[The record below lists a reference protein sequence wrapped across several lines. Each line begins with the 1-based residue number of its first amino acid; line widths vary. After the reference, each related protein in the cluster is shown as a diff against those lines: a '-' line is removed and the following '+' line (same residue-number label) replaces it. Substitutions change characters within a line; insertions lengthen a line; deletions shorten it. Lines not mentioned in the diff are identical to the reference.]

1 MNQIIKSFLTTH
13 IKEYGLEKIKE
24 STAFEHFINRIII
37 NKYSS
42 ERFDPEIIMTD
53 DGEKGLDGVA
63 IIVNERIISDNA
75 ELESILMNSPSIDV
89 RFVFIQSKTS
99 DKFSASEIGDFV
111 YGVKA
116 FFESE
121 DARPVT
127 NERMERLIAL
137 KDTIYDNSI
146 KLTCSPVLDLYYV
159 CCGKW
164 SDTNGIQ
171 DRIDIEIKPL
181 VDNSDFSKVE
191 FYKYDAEK
199 IITTFKELKKK
210 ISRTI
215 TMEKRATFPS
225 INGVKQAY
233 IGFVKCKDYINLL
246 VDSDGNIL
254 NNIFEDNVR
263 DFQGYN
269 VINNEI
275 KKTIENSEDQDRFA
289 ILNNG
294 ITIVSRGIQITGD
307 NIEISDYQIVNGC
320 QTSYVLFDNQ
330 SNINQNSYIVIKL
343 IEVEDSSIAD
353 RVIYTTNRQTEVK
366 SEAFVSS
373 SKFHKELQ
381 DYYKS
386 IEPEYQLYYE
396 RRSKQ
401 YDLDDTINKTKVISL
416 SIMIASYIAMFLNE
430 PHSTHRYYGELLTAY
445 KNRLFLD
452 SDSYEVYYISTY
464 YNYFVEQQF
473 KTQHISKEIKQY
485 KYHII
490 CAMRC
495 YLVGKSINFGKAKKQ
510 KKEFEKLFSVIKNPK
525 ESRQTFSIAIMCLEK
540 VLSNTSLPSQGRYRS
555 KEFTYELLSEI
566 DKVSEA
572 SKSTE
577 YLKVGDIVHC
587 TVTGVND
594 SFVYVLIKTEDTRNT
609 GCIHIS
615 NVSNRWIED
624 LRKEVTIGEIF
635 QARIIND
642 IDYSNDFGWRLT
654 KNL

>member
-199 IITTFKELKKK
+199 IITTF
-210 ISRTI
+210 
-215 TMEKRATFPS
+215 
-225 INGVKQAY
+225 Q
-233 IGFVKCKDYINLL
+233 
-246 VDSDGNIL
+246 
-254 NNIFEDNVR
+254 
-263 DFQGYN
+263 
-269 VINNEI
+269 
-275 KKTIENSEDQDRFA
+275 
-289 ILNNG
+289 
-294 ITIVSRGIQITGD
+294 
-307 NIEISDYQIVNGC
+307 
-320 QTSYVLFDNQ
+320 
-330 SNINQNSYIVIKL
+330 
-343 IEVEDSSIAD
+343 
-353 RVIYTTNRQTEVK
+353 
-366 SEAFVSS
+366 
-373 SKFHKELQ
+373 
-381 DYYKS
+381 
-386 IEPEYQLYYE
+386 
-396 RRSKQ
+396 
-401 YDLDDTINKTKVISL
+401 
-416 SIMIASYIAMFLNE
+416 
-430 PHSTHRYYGELLTAY
+430 
-445 KNRLFLD
+445 
-452 SDSYEVYYISTY
+452 
-464 YNYFVEQQF
+464 
-473 KTQHISKEIKQY
+473 
-485 KYHII
+485 
-490 CAMRC
+490 
-495 YLVGKSINFGKAKKQ
+495 
-510 KKEFEKLFSVIKNPK
+510 
-525 ESRQTFSIAIMCLEK
+525 
-540 VLSNTSLPSQGRYRS
+540 
-555 KEFTYELLSEI
+555 
-566 DKVSEA
+566 
-572 SKSTE
+572 
-577 YLKVGDIVHC
+577 
-587 TVTGVND
+587 
-594 SFVYVLIKTEDTRNT
+594 
-609 GCIHIS
+609 
-615 NVSNRWIED
+615 
-624 LRKEVTIGEIF
+624 
-635 QARIIND
+635 
-642 IDYSNDFGWRLT
+642 
-654 KNL
+654 